1 MIVDNSIAKRLQ
13 LDKAQMMVTILSKKA
28 FSRQSK
34 YVAFLDKLLL
44 HTIDYSKHKVTFDVH
59 SRNPKI
65 HMTHLMEIFT
75 LFWWFGTEPTIPLKY
90 ACILKDV
97 KDWLARLASSW

>member
-1 MIVDNSIAKRLQ
+1 M
-13 LDKAQMMVTILSKKA
+13 
-28 FSRQSK
+28 
-34 YVAFLDKLLL
+34 
-44 HTIDYSKHKVTFDVH
+44 H

-65 HMTHLMEIFT
+65 HMTHLVEIFA
-75 LFWWFGTEPTIPLKY
+75 LFWWFVTEPMIALRY